1 MNKEELCKFICEM
14 LNCDE
19 CNTMV
24 LKQINKYVRECGYS
38 YIDIARALSYYA
50 DVQGNTLDPRY
61 GIGIVK
67 FVMKDSRKYFEQLRL
82 QKEAQLKAANESKKV
97 EQKVIKCSLNN
108 KKTIRKNQIDI
119 SKL

>member
-1 MNKEELCKFICEM
+1 MNKEELCKFICDVLGCE
-14 LNCDE
+14 E

-50 DVQGNTLDPRY
+50 DIQGNKLDPKY
-61 GIGIVK
+61 GIGIVR
-67 FVMKDSRKYFEQLRL
+67 FVMNDSKKYFEQLRL
-82 QKEAQLKAANESKKV
+82 QKEAQMRKANEIKEK
-97 EQKVIKCSLNN
+97 ETTTIKCTLKK

>member
-1 MNKEELCKFICEM
+1 MNKEELCKFICD
-14 LNCDE
+14 LFGWDE

-50 DVQGNTLDPRY
+50 DIQGNTLDPKY
-61 GIGIVK
+61 GIGIVR
-67 FVMKDSRKYFEQLRL
+67 FVMNDSRKYFEQLRL
-82 QKEAQLKAANESKKV
+82 QKEAQMKKANEIKNTETV
-97 EQKVIKCSLNN
+97 TIKCSIKS

-119 SKL
+119 NKL